1 MEVTPYM
8 AQGERYPS
16 LIGVKADGDE
26 HELAYVSKHELIKA
40 LEERD
45 RLQSENAKLR
55 ELAATMLTCI
65 DSGRDRDCWECPAH
79 MQFDDLRW
87 FCTIRHMCA
96 EIGIMGVVA
105 DGRMETVADV

>member
-1 MEVTPYM
+1 MIMEVTPYI

-45 RLQSENAKLR
+45 RLQAESAKLR
-55 ELAATMLTCI
+55 RLVRDLDKCASNVPPCDKWCFHYDSVTQDCRLRILDRVREL
-65 DSGRDRDCWECPAH
+65 
-79 MQFDDLRW
+79 
-87 FCTIRHMCA
+87 
-96 EIGIMGVVA
+96 GIEAG
-105 DGRMETVADV
+105 E